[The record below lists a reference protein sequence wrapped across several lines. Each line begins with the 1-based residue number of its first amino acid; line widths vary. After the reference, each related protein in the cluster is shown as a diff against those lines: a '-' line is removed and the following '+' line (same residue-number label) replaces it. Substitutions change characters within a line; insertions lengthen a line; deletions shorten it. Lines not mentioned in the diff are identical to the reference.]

1 VTRIT
6 STQRELCE
14 RVRAFVTERI
24 LPLEEELDPDESELD
39 EATLAPL
46 VAETRA
52 MGLYNYDVP
61 AAHGGPGLDT
71 VTTTLLAM
79 EMSQHRAGL
88 YSPCYGA
95 FGPSGF
101 AQLYDATPE
110 QRERFL
116 HPALRGE
123 KRVFFGL
130 TEEGGGS
137 DPANAIATTAVRE
150 GDEWVIN
157 GSKIFIGEA
166 HRADFGLVFA
176 RTGGPGRQGISCF
189 VVETSTPGFEVV
201 RAIHTLRS
209 GTTPSEIRFRQV
221 RVPHE
226 NLIGHEGGGFALANA
241 ALVRIRI
248 PYSAA
253 CVGLAIKAQAL
264 VLEHVKG
271 REVFGKTLA
280 EHEGVQWML
289 VDNDL
294 DIHHATLMVLH
305 AASRAD
311 EGLTFRR
318 ETALA
323 KISATE
329 ASARVVDRSMQLF
342 GAWGV
347 AKDLPFERWYRELRI
362 RRIGE
367 GTSETQ
373 RMVISRDL
381 LGATRY
387 QSLWEAP

>member
-1 VTRIT
+1 MTTFTDR
-6 STQRELCE
+6 QRELCE
-14 RVRAFVTERI
+14 QVRTFVTERI
-24 LPLEEELDPDESELD
+24 LPLEETLDPDESELD
-39 EATLAPL
+39 AETLASL
-46 VAETRA
+46 VNETRA

-61 AAHGGPGLDT
+61 AEHGGPGLDT

-88 YSPCYGA
+88 YTPCYGA

-101 AQLYDATPE
+101 AQLYDATSG

-116 HPALRGE
+116 YPALRGE
-123 KRVFFGL
+123 KKVFFGL
-130 TEEGGGS
+130 TEANGGS
-137 DPANAIATTAVRE
+137 DPANAIATTATRD
-150 GDEWVIN
+150 GDEWVVE
-157 GSKIFIGEA
+157 GSKVFIGEA

-176 RTGGPGRQGISCF
+176 RTGGPGRKGISCF
-189 VVETSTPGFEVV
+189 VVETSSPGFEVV

-209 GTTPSEIRFRQV
+209 GTTPSEIRFNRV

-226 NLIGHEGGGFALANA
+226 NLIGEEGGGFALANA

-253 CVGLAIKAQAL
+253 CVGLAIKSQSM

-294 DIHHATLMVLH
+294 DIHHATLIVLH

-311 EGLTFRR
+311 AGLSFRR

-342 GAWGV
+342 GAWGM

-373 RMVISRDL
+373 RMVVSRDL
-381 LGATRY
+381 LGAPRY
-387 QSLWEAP
+387 QSIWEGQ

>member
-1 VTRIT
+1 VLATAA
-6 STQRELCE
+6 QRELCA
-14 RVRAFVTERI
+14 RVRTFVTERI
-24 LPLEEELDPDESELD
+24 LPLEETLDPDESEVD
-39 EATLAPL
+39 PATLAVL
-46 VAETRA
+46 VDETKS

-61 AAHGGPGLDT
+61 AEHGGPGLDT

-88 YSPCYGA
+88 YTPCYGA

-116 HPALRGE
+116 YPVLRGE
-123 KRVFFGL
+123 KRMFFGL
-130 TEEGGGS
+130 TEATGGS
-137 DPANAIATTAVRE
+137 DPANAIATRAERDGT
-150 GDEWVIN
+150 DWVLN
-157 GSKIFIGEA
+157 GSKMFIGEA

-176 RTGGPGRQGISCF
+176 RTGAPGRRGISCF
-189 VVETSTPGFEVV
+189 VVETSSPGFEVV

-209 GTTPSEIRFRQV
+209 GTTPSELRFTQV
-221 RVPHE
+221 RVPGE
-226 NLIGHEGGGFALANA
+226 NLIGEEGGGFALANS

-253 CVGLAIKAQAL
+253 CVGLAIKSQSL
-264 VLEHVKG
+264 VLQHVKE
-271 REVFGKTLA
+271 RVVFGKTLA

-289 VDNDL
+289 CDNEL
-294 DIHHATLMVLH
+294 DIQAATLLVLN
-305 AASRAD
+305 AAARAD
-311 EGLTFRR
+311 QGLSFRK

-329 ASARVVDRSMQLF
+329 ASSRVVDRSMQLF

-347 AKDLPFERWYRELRI
+347 TKDLPFERWYRELRI

-381 LGATRY
+381 LGAASYSTP
-387 QSLWEAP
+387 WEDT

>member
-1 VTRIT
+1 
-6 STQRELCE
+6 
-14 RVRAFVTERI
+14 
-24 LPLEEELDPDESELD
+24 
-39 EATLAPL
+39 
-46 VAETRA
+46 
-52 MGLYNYDVP
+52 
-61 AAHGGPGLDT
+61 
-71 VTTTLLAM
+71 M

-88 YSPCYGA
+88 YTPCYGA

-116 HPALRGE
+116 YPALRGE

-137 DPANAIATTAVRE
+137 DPANTIATTAVRE
-150 GDEWVIN
+150 GDEWVID

-176 RTGGPGRQGISCF
+176 RTGGPGRKGISCF

-311 EGLTFRR
+311 ERLTFRR

>member
-1 VTRIT
+1 MIT
-6 STQRELCE
+6 STQRELCA
-14 RVRAFVTERI
+14 RVRDFVHERI
-24 LPLEEELDPDESELD
+24 LPLEETLDPDESELD
-39 EATLAPL
+39 DDLLAGL
-46 VAETRA
+46 VEETKA
-52 MGLYNYDVP
+52 MGLFNYDVP
-61 AAHGGPGLDT
+61 AEHGGPGLDT
-71 VTTTLLAM
+71 VTASLLAM

-88 YSPCYGA
+88 YAPCYGA

-116 HPALRGE
+116 YPALRGE

-130 TEEGGGS
+130 TEPAGGS
-137 DPANAIATTAVRE
+137 DPANAIETSAVRD
-150 GDEWVIN
+150 GDDWILS

-176 RTGGPGRQGISCF
+176 RTGGPGRSGISCF
-189 VVETSTPGFEVV
+189 VVETDSPGFEVV
-201 RAIHTLRS
+201 RAIHTLRA
-209 GTTPSEIRFRQV
+209 GTTPSEIRFTRV
-221 RVPHE
+221 RVPAE
-226 NLIGHEGGGFALANA
+226 NLIGEEGKGFALANA

-253 CVGLAIKAQAL
+253 CVGVAMKSQAL
-264 VLEHVKG
+264 VLERVKN
-271 REVFGKTLA
+271 RVVFGKTLA

-289 VDNDL
+289 CDNDL
-294 DIHHATLMVLH
+294 DIHSAALMVLH
-305 AASRAD
+305 AAARAD
-311 EGLTFRR
+311 QGLSFRR
-318 ETALA
+318 QTALA
-323 KISATE
+323 KITATE

-342 GAWGV
+342 GAWGM

-381 LGATRY
+381 LAAETYAT
-387 QSLWEAP
+387 LWEDA

>member
-1 VTRIT
+1 
-6 STQRELCE
+6 
-14 RVRAFVTERI
+14 
-24 LPLEEELDPDESELD
+24 
-39 EATLAPL
+39 
-46 VAETRA
+46 
-52 MGLYNYDVP
+52 
-61 AAHGGPGLDT
+61 
-71 VTTTLLAM
+71 
-79 EMSQHRAGL
+79 
-88 YSPCYGA
+88 
-95 FGPSGF
+95 
-101 AQLYDATPE
+101 
-110 QRERFL
+110 
-116 HPALRGE
+116 
-123 KRVFFGL
+123 
-130 TEEGGGS
+130 
-137 DPANAIATTAVRE
+137 
-150 GDEWVIN
+150 
-157 GSKIFIGEA
+157 
-166 HRADFGLVFA
+166 
-176 RTGGPGRQGISCF
+176 
-189 VVETSTPGFEVV
+189 
-201 RAIHTLRS
+201 
-209 GTTPSEIRFRQV
+209 V

-226 NLIGHEGGGFALANA
+226 NLVGEEGGGFALANA

-253 CVGLAIKAQAL
+253 CVGLAIKSQSLA
-264 VLEHVKG
+264 LEHVKG
-271 REVFGKTLA
+271 RHVFGKTLA

-311 EGLTFRR
+311 EGQSFRR

-387 QSLWEAP
+387 QNIWEAP

>member
-1 VTRIT
+1 MMPL
-6 STQRELCE
+6 SANQRELCE
-14 RVRAFVTERI
+14 RVRTFVAERI
-24 LPLEEELDPDESELD
+24 VPLEESLDPDESELD
-39 EATLAPL
+39 AETLAPL

-61 AAHGGPGLDT
+61 AEHGGPGLDT

-88 YSPCYGA
+88 YTPCYGA

-101 AQLYDATPE
+101 AQLYDATPA

-116 HPALRGE
+116 YPALRGE

-130 TEEGGGS
+130 TEESGGS
-137 DPANAIATTAVRE
+137 DPANAIATTAVRD

-157 GSKIFIGEA
+157 GGKIFIGEA

-176 RTGGPGRQGISCF
+176 RTGGPGRKGISCF
-189 VVETSTPGFEVV
+189 VVETTAPGFEVV

-209 GTTPSEIRFRQV
+209 GTTPSEIRFHQV

-226 NLIGHEGGGFALANA
+226 NLVGEEGGGFALANA

-253 CVGLAIKAQAL
+253 CVGLAIKSQSLAF
-264 VLEHVKG
+264 EHVKK
-271 REVFGKTLA
+271 RHVFGKTLA

-311 EGLTFRR
+311 EGLSFRR

-387 QSLWEAP
+387 QNIWEAP